1 MDLTRYGHVVSFMA
15 QVTVTHFIN
24 DPVHWH
30 QRAEE
35 ARVLAEQMKD
45 EVTKKMMLGIARDY
59 DRLAVRAS
67 IRRDDQE

>member
-1 MDLTRYGHVVSFMA
+1 MA
-15 QVTVTHFIN
+15 QTAVPHFS

-30 QRAEE
+30 ERAEE

-45 EVTKKMMLGIARDY
+45 ELTRQMMLGIARDY

-67 IRRDDQE
+67 IRLADKK